1 MARGNS
7 RANSEAIASEM
18 RAAGMTVQ
26 PSRQQSVV
34 EYFKDKPNRSLKG
47 LYQAGTNIQFLDGR
61 TGKLEVARV
70 MEVNDTSI
78 RLSPI
83 FKIEGLENWRVGA
96 IKFTIER
103 GPNGKPIGL
112 HSKKFTLRAGL

>member
-18 RAAGMTVQ
+18 RAAGMTIQ
-26 PSRQQSVV
+26 PPRQQTVV

-47 LYQAGTNIQFLDGR
+47 LYKAGTNIQWLNGR
-61 TGKLEVARV
+61 TGNFEVARV
-70 MEVNDTSI
+70 LEVNDRNI
-78 RLSPI
+78 ILFPI
-83 FKIEGLENWRVGA
+83 FKTEGLDMAAIGS

-103 GPNGKPIGL
+103 GPDGKPIGL
-112 HSKKFTLRAGL
+112 HSKKYNLRAGL